1 MSRIPRKTLE
11 AKLSPYNSYLPSP
24 KKNLEP
30 GGMNKHAVG
39 NIQASI
45 SGHRER
51 EGQRPITSAHF
62 SILFSG
68 PRKEDGGAKRKTLGC
83 NFNPKEG
90 RKRRRHSFRG
100 INSTSKVIVSTAKV
114 CFFFDRTCR
123 QMIFFFVAGK
133 RTNFPGEASML
144 LFVHVSRFVA

>member
-68 PRKEDGGAKRKTLGC
+68 PRKEDGGEGRNGRRRAVISIRR
-83 NFNPKEG
+83 KEG
-90 RKRRRHSFRG
+90 REEDIHSAE
-100 INSTSKVIVSTAKV
+100 STAPRK
-114 CFFFDRTCR
+114 
-123 QMIFFFVAGK
+123 
-133 RTNFPGEASML
+133 
-144 LFVHVSRFVA
+144 